1 MPESV
6 TRDNIEECFTYQ
18 PPDKEQTAAFDL
30 LRDEL
35 TEAGKSILGQLDPDI
50 SEWLNLP
57 SLRRKIETLMTL
69 LECSAAEAVHLH
81 LLNCIANYSDTNDDW
96 GDGANPEPE
105 EE

>member
-35 TEAGKSILGQLDPDI
+35 TEAGKSILDYCPESPDRDRAMDH
-50 SEWLNLP
+50 
-57 SLRRKIETLMTL
+57 LRAARMWAN
-69 LECSAAEAVHLH
+69 SA
-81 LLNCIANYSDTNDDW
+81 IAHR
-96 GDGANPEPE
+96 GRF
-105 EE
+105 